1 MKCRYY
7 LREAILKNTIHERET
22 TMKKWKKAIL
32 TVLCLGVILS
42 SVACTDM
49 GNTDDDGNKT
59 PTEQNNT
66 NNDVTDGKDKN
77 HQNGGVIDDVGDA
90 VGDGVNDLGNGI
102 KDVTD
107 DMTGNNR

>member
-1 MKCRYY
+1 M
-7 LREAILKNTIHERET
+7 
-22 TMKKWKKAIL
+22 
-32 TVLCLGVILS
+32 LCLGVIFGT
-42 SVACTDM
+42 VACTSM
-49 GNTDDDGNKT
+49 ENPDDDANKT

-90 VGDGVNDLGNGI
+90 VGDGVEDLGNGI

-107 DMTGNNR
+107 DVTGTHNNR